1 MRKLLGLAPVLLMLV
16 GCSSATLPEP
26 APEPEVVE
34 QAEPATEPVEIEE
47 AEEDVQEE
55 IELTEEDAR
64 TIVFP
69 AVFDST
75 RLGFIEVLGELY
87 SIESVDSYIYNV
99 ETGTVE
105 LDVTS
110 TYLSE
115 DNRRDGAWEITRLF
129 GSSVY
134 STLNDGGAWL
144 LDDPRFAPALRV
156 TASSEVAYECDGE
169 TMRLLGEV
177 KLSQDDWES
186 ACRVK

>member
-1 MRKLLGLAPVLLMLV
+1 
-16 GCSSATLPEP
+16 
-26 APEPEVVE
+26 
-34 QAEPATEPVEIEE
+34 
-47 AEEDVQEE
+47 
-55 IELTEEDAR
+55 
-64 TIVFP
+64 VFP

-87 SIESVDSYIYNV
+87 SVESVDSYIYDA

-134 STLNDGGAWL
+134 STLNDGGDWL
-144 LDDPRFAPALRV
+144 LDDPRFAPALSV
-156 TASSEVAYECDGE
+156 TASSEVAYKCDGE

-177 KLSQDDWES
+177 QLSRDDWES